1 MMEVEQLIIKNIKNM
16 RKIAFFTILCALF
29 SFSSCDLFEID
40 NYEEP
45 KETLWGEVVDVA
57 TGKRVLTDQGRD
69 GTYIR
74 LTELSWGENVQHNP
88 DFNGMSDGTFQNTKI
103 FKGTYHIDVVGAF
116 IPLLREDANG
126 TPIADE
132 TQTTEIKGT
141 TNVKFEVQP
150 FLNIE
155 WIGEPTISNGKVTA
169 QLRVTRGVSEEEFR
183 NKVEPMGGYEN
194 NFLNVTDV
202 RLFVSY
208 SSSVGYGT
216 SMDND
221 AFDPWS
227 GELTFAG
234 SDFNASLGEVITIQ
248 SRGTIPSGRT
258 VFVRAAARINYG
270 TPKGSGTKRYNYNE
284 AKELM
289 VP

>member
-1 MMEVEQLIIKNIKNM
+1 MK
-16 RKIAFFTILCALF
+16 KIALYTLLCALF
-29 SFSSCDLFEID
+29 SFSSCSMFEID
-40 NYEEP
+40 NYDEP
-45 KETLWGEVVDVA
+45 KETLQGEVVDAA
-57 TGKRVLTDQGRD
+57 TGKRVLTDQGRE

-88 DFNGMSDGTFQNTKI
+88 DFNCMSDGTFQNTKL
-103 FKGTYHIDVVGAF
+103 FKGTYHIDVIGAF

-126 TPIADE
+126 TPIADD
-132 TQTTEIKGT
+132 TQTMEIKGVT
-141 TNVKFEVQP
+141 KVKFEVQP

-155 WIGEPTISNGKVTA
+155 WVGEPTISNGKVTA
-169 QLRVTRGVSEEEFR
+169 KIRVTRGVSEAEFK
-183 NKVEPMGGYEN
+183 NKIEPMGGYDN
-194 NFLNVTDV
+194 NFVNVTDV

-216 SMDND
+216 SYDND
-221 AFDPWS
+221 QFDPWS
-227 GELTFAG
+227 GELSYSG
-234 SDFNASLGEVITIQ
+234 SDFSPLLGEVITIQ
-248 SRGTIPSGRT
+248 SKGTIPSGRT

-270 TPKGSGTKRYNYNE
+270 TPKGSGTRRYNYNE